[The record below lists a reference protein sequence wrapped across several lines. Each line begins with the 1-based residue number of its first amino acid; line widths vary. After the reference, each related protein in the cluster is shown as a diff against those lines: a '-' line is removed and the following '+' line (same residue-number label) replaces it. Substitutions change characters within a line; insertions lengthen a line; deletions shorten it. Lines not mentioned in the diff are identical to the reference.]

1 MLLRCR
7 HYRLLTLVS
16 EGVRQLLYPLRLLHV
31 YCPVMPTELADYVEV
46 INPPTTIHRLSR
58 RAPSLAG
65 VQTAD

>member
-46 INPPTTIHRLSR
+46 ISRSVTAHCTASSR
-58 RAPSLAG
+58 RPNPVPRS
-65 VQTAD
+65 